1 MRFDPTGM
9 TQAEIDSL
17 SEAYNQ
23 MVMGNQPTKPQTAN
37 YIADAGEPIPQF
49 VPPQDST
56 GALGINPDTGDTFL
70 PNEPPPQLQTGN
82 DFDTRPQV
90 YGNPY
95 GIQGGPQMGA
105 GKGGYRPPMY
115 GGGFGGPQYG
125 NPYGGG
131 FGRPPMGGGKGGG
144 RPPMYGNPY
153 GGGFGGGFGRPP
165 MGGGFGPRFNNMG
178 GGFGGRMAAPGYNLG
193 TGTFGGGFP
202 NPYASQQY
210 RQDVAR
216 SGIPPG
222 FVPSEMQTGNSRGYI
237 NPQTGETMSIPVDF
251 SGGATGSPSL
261 TDASG
266 LPPGY
271 RTLTGGMI
279 GTTNPDGTTTVGAGQ
294 LPQSDQLLGSG
305 IAGLNLA
312 GGNQQPTNPYSTGYG
327 MGYQQQPNQQPNQ
340 QPMGGGKGGTQS
352 GGGKGGAQ

>member
-1 MRFDPTGM
+1 MRFDSSMMTPEQIAAANAKYMQSIYGSPGMAPSAVTKKPDKDPYAGTGL
-9 TQAEIDSL
+9 E
-17 SEAYNQ
+17 
-23 MVMGNQPTKPQTAN
+23 GTAGIKGQQVS
-37 YIADAGEPIPQF
+37 YISDLGYEPEF

-56 GALGINPDTGDTFL
+56 GALGINPDTDDTFL

-131 FGRPPMGGGKGGG
+131 FGRPQYGNPYGGGFGRPPMGGGKGGG

-165 MGGGFGPRFNNMG
+165 MGGGFG
-178 GGFGGRMAAPGYNLG
+178 GRMAAPGFNTA
-193 TGTFGGGFP
+193 TGTFDGG
-202 NPYASQQY
+202 Q
-210 RQDVAR
+210 
-216 SGIPPG
+216 
-222 FVPSEMQTGNSRGYI
+222 
-237 NPQTGETMSIPVDF
+237 PV
-251 SGGATGSPSL
+251 
-261 TDASG
+261 
-266 LPPGY
+266 
-271 RTLTGGMI
+271 
-279 GTTNPDGTTTVGAGQ
+279 
-294 LPQSDQLLGSG
+294 SG
-305 IAGLNLA
+305 IADA
-312 GGNQQPTNPYSTGYG
+312 GEPIMNPGGIGSFSGANQPTNPYSTGYG